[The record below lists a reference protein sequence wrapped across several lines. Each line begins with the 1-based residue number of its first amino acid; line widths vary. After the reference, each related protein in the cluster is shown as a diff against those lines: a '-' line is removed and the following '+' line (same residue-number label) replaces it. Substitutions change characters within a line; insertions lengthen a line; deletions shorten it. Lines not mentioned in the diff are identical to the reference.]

1 MNGLLEIMYPYP
13 SIVGSVKQ
21 QQQQQQI
28 QQQQQQLQNSTN
40 TSSSSMLTNTNNES
54 SMMMMATEHGEMEEA
69 SSGGTSVSE
78 WRPAPYRCGH
88 CHQVSNWKHVIQVF
102 TNTWLL
108 NISFFLRFFFEFLN
122 FCAFFGFNCF

>member
-1 MNGLLEIMYPYP
+1 MNGLLEIMYP

-21 QQQQQQI
+21 QQQQQQPNTTNI
-28 QQQQQQLQNSTN
+28 STN
-40 TSSSSMLTNTNNES
+40 TSSSSMLNHPNNDT

-108 NISFFLRFFFEFLN
+108 NTSISLFFKFDCFFFWFFNVFFLYE
-122 FCAFFGFNCF
+122 

>member
-1 MNGLLEIMYPYP
+1 MNGLLEIMYP

-21 QQQQQQI
+21 QQQQ
-28 QQQQQQLQNSTN
+28 NSTN
-40 TSSSSMLTNTNNES
+40 TSSSSMLNNTNNES
-54 SMMMMATEHGEMEEA
+54 SMMMTATEHGEMEEA

-108 NISFFLRFFFEFLN
+108 NTSLLF
-122 FCAFFGFNCF
+122 